1 MEPIACSEIIC
12 IRKACSPL
20 FSNGGKCHGAR
31 CSQWVPT
38 THGSPPVEN
47 VGVCADNGKRLM
59 VDGGAK

>member
-1 MEPIACSEIIC
+1 MNPIQCSTVTCARRFPALASPC
-12 IRKACSPL
+12 IGS
-20 FSNGGKCHGAR
+20 R

-38 THGSPPVEN
+38 THGSPAADN